1 MRITITWDYDHARL
15 GSKLVRDIFSTLLG
29 YSDDAGGLGEQHVFA
44 VLRRRA
50 MSHEFERR
58 SAPYACKKKS
68 NRFRYTSCTHDL
80 CRTLFQGTLGLMQNA
95 KLQK

>member
-1 MRITITWDYDHARL
+1 LRITITWDYDHARL

-50 MSHEFERR
+50 IR
-58 SAPYACKKKS
+58 
-68 NRFRYTSCTHDL
+68 
-80 CRTLFQGTLGLMQNA
+80 MQEEE
-95 KLQK
+95 